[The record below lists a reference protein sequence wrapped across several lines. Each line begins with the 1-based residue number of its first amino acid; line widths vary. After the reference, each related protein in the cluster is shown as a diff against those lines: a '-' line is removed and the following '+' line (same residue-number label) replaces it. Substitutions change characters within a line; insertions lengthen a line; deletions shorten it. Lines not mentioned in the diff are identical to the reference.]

1 MIDMLCQIRP
11 KAKKLVQYSKQKN
24 GRTSKKLTGKVTKK
38 KIIGLWLE

>member
-24 GRTSKKLTGKVTKK
+24 GRTSKKLTGKVAK